1 MEELESSH
9 DNGGTGVDNNI
20 LTLKNITRVF
30 ASKGHY
36 RVAVNQLTLGMQKGE
51 VCCMHVQY
59 MYVHT
64 YAIPNS
70 HKLYYLTK
78 LNKTKQKEGIGRYVH
93 TYVCTLY
100 VCNFN

>member
-51 VCCMHVQY
+51 VCCY
-59 MYVHT
+59 ARTIYVC
-64 YAIPNS
+64 
-70 HKLYYLTK
+70 
-78 LNKTKQKEGIGRYVH
+78 
-93 TYVCTLY
+93 TYVCNSKQPQTT
-100 VCNFN
+100 N